1 MGKGRL
7 VGNLGRPLQLRFMER
22 RILQLRFMERRIL
35 IHIIAA

>member
-1 MGKGRL
+1 MRKGRL

-22 RILQLRFMERRIL
+22 RILG